1 MYKTQFYNSIKMC
14 IIYIICIMYYI
25 LYSLLYNEL
34 LNIESKNIV
43 TTVVQTCTNRRKQ
56 SH

>member
-14 IIYIICIMYYI
+14 IICIICIIYYI

>member
-14 IIYIICIMYYI
+14 IICIICIIYYI
-25 LYSLLYNEL
+25 LYSLYNEL